1 MSGAVQ
7 YVLKGIGGYFRRDMH
22 KRLAK
27 YGLKVEDVM
36 IEYHESK
43 IALSRIDP
51 EAARLRMIRQ
61 KRAFDISA
69 KHKYLPEDKQP
80 TIEETLGNFYM
91 RDEIL
96 KAREEIFER
105 FMLNRHTN
113 NTLKDLYVNL
123 KQKCSMFRFYL

>member
-27 YGLKVEDVM
+27 YGYSEIFTMSRYMFLGLKVEDVM

-51 EAARLRMIRQ
+51 EAARLR
-61 KRAFDISA
+61 
-69 KHKYLPEDKQP
+69 
-80 TIEETLGNFYM
+80 
-91 RDEIL
+91 
-96 KAREEIFER
+96 
-105 FMLNRHTN
+105 
-113 NTLKDLYVNL
+113 
-123 KQKCSMFRFYL
+123 